1 MTESVE
7 SPEPIDPERRRLLL
21 GGLGSAGLVALGP
34 LLSGCD
40 GRNAGA
46 TMRPTQMAGPLRR
59 IGDLQPPDANGLRL
73 PPGFSSRV
81 VARAGQPPAAGSD
94 YRWHVFPD
102 GGATFATADGG
113 WIYTS
118 NSETVPGGVGALRF
132 DASGAVVD
140 AYPIQGGTVRNCAGG
155 PTPWGAWLSCEEYE
169 AGYVFECDPTGRAR
183 IDREANIR
191 PALGTFTHEAAAVD
205 PARGQIYM
213 TEDRPDGGLYRFT
226 PDQYPDLSS
235 GLLEIAEIV
244 GDDPATRRPVVWHE
258 VPRPNPDVVRVT
270 PADGLFDGFSEFP
283 LEVVGTPTRYQV
295 TARTP
300 FDGGEGIW
308 YHADIVYF
316 TTKGDNRVW
325 ALDAAAQS
333 IEIIYDDDL
342 YTDPL
347 LTGADNVTVS
357 AQGEVLVAEDNGAE
371 DMQIVAITPGR
382 VIQPVVQVE
391 NQEGSEIAGPA
402 FSPDG
407 KRLYFS
413 SQRGPD
419 PTGILSDRDGD
430 GITYEVT
437 GPFFRL

>member
-1 MTESVE
+1 MTEPVE
-7 SPEPIDPERRRLLL
+7 SPEPIDPDRRRLLL
-21 GGLGSAGLVALGP
+21 GGLGSAGVVALGP
-34 LLSGCD
+34 LLSACRGFN
-40 GRNAGA
+40 GSA
-46 TMRPTQMAGPLRR
+46 TIRPIQMAGALRR
-59 IGDLQPPDANGLRL
+59 IGDLQPPDGNGLCL
-73 PPGFSSRV
+73 PPGFDSRV
-81 VARAGQPPAAGSD
+81 VARAGQAPASGSD

-102 GGATFATADGG
+102 GGATFASADGG

-132 DASGAVVD
+132 DAAGAVVD
-140 AYPIQGGTVRNCAGG
+140 AYAIQRGTVRNCAGG

-169 AGYVFECDPTGRAR
+169 AGYVFECDPTGQTS
-183 IDREANIR
+183 IDRQANIR

-205 PARGQIYM
+205 PVRGHVYM

-226 PDQYPDLSS
+226 PDHYPDLSS
-235 GLLEIAEIV
+235 GLLEIAAIV

-258 VPRPNPDVVRVT
+258 VPQPNPEVVRVGST
-270 PADGLFDGFSEFP
+270 AGWLDALSEFP
-283 LEVVGTPTRYQV
+283 LEMVGTPTRYQV
-295 TARTP
+295 AARTP

-342 YTDPL
+342 YADPL

-419 PTGILSDRDGD
+419 PSGVLSSRDAD
-430 GITYEVT
+430 GITYEIT
-437 GPFFRL
+437 GPFFQL